1 MTNDPPTPQQRAAQI
16 AVEIAALGPC
26 LPGTLSSRMLRC
38 GNPNCRCRDTETDQ
52 RHGPYLYW
60 TRKISGKTVSKLL
73 NAEQADRYRPWLAN
87 DKRLHQLVREL
98 EALTIRTVEQAEGWG
113 EK

>member
-1 MTNDPPTPQQRAAQI
+1 MTNDTPTPEQRAAQI
-16 AVEIAALGPC
+16 ATEIAAIGPC

-38 GNPNCRCRDTETDQ
+38 GNQRCRCRDTETDQ

-60 TRKISGKTVSKLL
+60 TRKISGKTASKLL
-73 NAEQADRYRPWLAN
+73 SAKQADRYRPWLAN
-87 DKRLHQLVREL
+87 DKRLHDLVREL
-98 EALTIRTVEQAEGWG
+98 EALTIRIAEEAEEWG

>member
-1 MTNDPPTPQQRAAQI
+1 MTEPTEQRAAQI
-16 AVEIAALGPC
+16 AAEIAAIGFC

-38 GNPNCRCRDTETDQ
+38 GNPRCRCRDTDTDQ

-60 TRKISGKTVSKLL
+60 TRKISGKTASKLL
-73 NAEQADRYRPWLAN
+73 SPEQAERYRPWLAN
-87 DKRLHQLVREL
+87 DKRLHDLVREL
-98 EALTIRTVEQAEGWG
+98 EALSIQAAEQAEGWG

>member
-1 MTNDPPTPQQRAAQI
+1 MSKPTNPPDPRAAEIHEQI
-16 AVEIAALGPC
+16 SALGPC
-26 LPGTLSSRMLRC
+26 LPGTISARMLRC
-38 GNPNCRCRDTETDQ
+38 GNPNCRCRNTETDQ

-60 TRKISGKTVSKLL
+60 TRKTAGKTASKLL
-73 NAEQADRYRPWLAN
+73 TPEQAQRYRPWLAN

-98 EALTIRTVEQAEGWG
+98 EALALQAAQHAEGWG